1 QVQRSATRSRGPS
14 VSTRATRR
22 SRASRGSSS
31 SSAAVADTYSVGDS
45 TTAVSSL
52 QPRVTRSAVGL
63 WHRYRLRSLE
73 CLLPELL
80 GLCARRGPIA
90 TGRRSG
96 CGWVLLQQPQ
106 RIDEL
111 SQHVGFGRDALD
123 PLPRIGVGGSR

>member
-1 QVQRSATRSRGPS
+1 
-14 VSTRATRR
+14 
-22 SRASRGSSS
+22 

-111 SQHVGFGRDALD
+111 SQHVGLGRDALD
-123 PLPRIGVGGSR
+123 PLPRIGVGGSRDRRLDAGAALRGRQVREKHPSGLLERGP